1 MDIGKEQSKMPK
13 VKYDGIQFDSELE
26 VEYYKYLCELWHKG
40 EVLEILYHPKAI
52 ENLIGKR
59 SYTPDFCVL
68 YPDRIEII
76 ETKGY
81 NPYSKMIDDQIHNVM
96 LSKNQELRDWLNENY
111 DAIYDNRI
119 QVNFNSFRVSYK
131 KVKYLKAY
139 GFVDWDFK
147 NPNTIANKRK
157 EKINDLS
164 TEIKA
169 LRDFKKD
176 AERYFRYHIKVVQ
189 NEKLT
194 KPQKEWYYNYVKKLR
209 EEYGNNNE
217 TN

>member
-1 MDIGKEQSKMPK
+1 MGKAQFDNL
-13 VKYDGIQFDSELE
+13 VFDSEWE
-26 VEYYKYLCELWHKG
+26 KDYYIYLKD
-40 EVLEILYHPKAI
+40 VIKADFIKYHPEPIYDLVARKQ
-52 ENLIGKR
+52 
-59 SYTPDFCVL
+59 YTPDFIYVKEN
-68 YPDRIEII
+68 RISVVEV
-76 ETKGY
+76 KGSY
-81 NPYSKMIDDQIHNVM
+81 NPYANHFQDDMIHKEMKAKDREW
-96 LSKNQELRDWLNENY
+96 LRRYFYKNNIYAAENPNAILQYIKIKKLKQGWVDY
-111 DAIYDNRI
+111 DY
-119 QVNFNSFRVSYK
+119 
-131 KVKYLKAY
+131 
-139 GFVDWDFK
+139 K

>member
-1 MDIGKEQSKMPK
+1 MPK
-13 VKYDGIQFDSELE
+13 VKYDDIAFDSELE
-26 VEYYKYLCELWHKG
+26 VEYYKYLVELYAKG
-40 EVLEILYHPKAI
+40 VITSFYYHPAI
-52 ENLIGKR
+52 PINITKNNT
-59 SYTPDFCVL
+59 YTPDFVVFYL
-68 YPDRIEII
+68 DRRIEVV

-81 NPYSKMIDDQIHNVM
+81 NPYSKMRDDMIHQVM
-96 LSKNQELRDWLNENY
+96 QSKSEQELRDWLNKNY
-111 DAIYDNRI
+111 DSLYDNKF
-119 QVNFNSFRVSYK
+119 QLKFNNYSVVYR

-164 TEIKA
+164 TEIKE
-169 LRDFKKD
+169 LRDFKKE
-176 AERYFRYHIKVVQ
+176 AERYFRYHLKIVN

-194 KPQKEWYYNYVKKLR
+194 KPQKEWYYNYMKKLR
-209 EEYGNNNE
+209 EEYGSNE

>member
-1 MDIGKEQSKMPK
+1 MPK
-13 VKYDGIQFDSELE
+13 VKYDDITFDSELE
-26 VEYYKYLCELWHKG
+26 VEYYKYLVELYEKG
-40 EVLEILYHPKAI
+40 VITSFYYHPAI
-52 ENLIGKR
+52 PIKITKNNT
-59 SYTPDFCVL
+59 YTPDFVVFYL
-68 YPDRIEII
+68 DRRIEIV

-81 NPYSKMIDDQIHNVM
+81 NPYSKMRDDMIHQVM
-96 LSKNQELRDWLNENY
+96 LSKPEQELRDWIKENFDFNFY
-111 DAIYDNRI
+111 LYVDGDNY
-119 QVNFNSFRVSYK
+119 RVVYR

-164 TEIKA
+164 SEINE
-169 LRDFKKD
+169 LRDFKKE
-176 AERYFRYHIKVVQ
+176 AERYFRYHLKIVN

-194 KPQKEWYYNYVKKLR
+194 KPQKEWYYKYMKKLR
-209 EEYGNNNE
+209 EEYGNNE

>member
-1 MDIGKEQSKMPK
+1 MPK
-13 VKYDGIQFDSELE
+13 VKYNDITFDSELE
-26 VEYYKYLCELWHKG
+26 VEYYKYLKEEHDKG
-40 EVLEILYHPKAI
+40 VVLDFIYHPKHPI
-52 ENLIGKR
+52 QITKNNT
-59 SYTPDFCVL
+59 YTPDFVVF
-68 YPDRIEII
+68 YWNKRIEIV

-81 NPYSKMIDDQIHNVM
+81 NPYSKMRDDMIHQVM
-96 LSKNQELRDWLNENY
+96 QSKTEQELRDWIKENFTFNFY
-111 DAIYDNRI
+111 GSVDDDNYSVVYR
-119 QVNFNSFRVSYK
+119 
-131 KVKYLKAY
+131 KVKYLKAI

-164 TEIKA
+164 TEIKE

-176 AERYFRYHIKVVQ
+176 AERYFRYHLKIVQ

-209 EEYGNNNE
+209 EEYGNNE
-217 TN
+217 PSR

>member
-1 MDIGKEQSKMPK
+1 MPK
-13 VKYDGIQFDSELE
+13 VKYDDITFDSELE
-26 VEYYKYLCELWHKG
+26 VEYYKYLVELYEKG
-40 EVLEILYHPKAI
+40 VITSFYYHPSIPIKI
-52 ENLIGKR
+52 TKNNT
-59 SYTPDFCVL
+59 YTPDFVVF
-68 YPDRIEII
+68 YMDNKIEIV

-81 NPYSKMIDDQIHNVM
+81 NPYSKMRDDMIHQVM
-96 LSKNQELRDWLNENY
+96 QSKPEQELRDWLNKNY
-111 DAIYDNRI
+111 DSVYDNKF
-119 QVNFNSFRVSYK
+119 QLKFNNYSVVYR

-164 TEIKA
+164 TEIKE
-169 LRDFKKD
+169 LRDFKKE
-176 AERYFRYHIKVVQ
+176 AERYFRYHLKIVN

-194 KPQKEWYYNYVKKLR
+194 KPQKEWYYNYTKKLR
-209 EEYGNNNE
+209 EEYGNE

>member
-1 MDIGKEQSKMPK
+1 MSK
-13 VKYDGIQFDSELE
+13 VKYDDITFDSELE
-26 VEYYKYLCELWHKG
+26 VEYYKYLVELYAKG
-40 EVLEILYHPKAI
+40 VITSFYYHPAI
-52 ENLIGKR
+52 PIKITKNNT
-59 SYTPDFCVL
+59 YTPDFVVF
-68 YPDRIEII
+68 YMDNKIEIV

-81 NPYSKMIDDQIHNVM
+81 NPYSKMRDDMIHQVM
-96 LSKNQELRDWLNENY
+96 QSKTEQELRDWLNKNY
-111 DAIYDNRI
+111 DSLYDNKFQLKFYNYSVVYR
-119 QVNFNSFRVSYK
+119 

-164 TEIKA
+164 TEIKE
-169 LRDFKKD
+169 LRDFKKE
-176 AERYFRYHIKVVQ
+176 AERYFRYHLKIVN

-194 KPQKEWYYNYVKKLR
+194 KPQKEWYYNYTKKLR
-209 EEYGNNNE
+209 EEYGSNE

>member
-1 MDIGKEQSKMPK
+1 MPK
-13 VKYDGIQFDSELE
+13 VKYDNITFDSELE
-26 VEYYKYLCELWHKG
+26 VEYYKYLVELYENG
-40 EVLEILYHPKAI
+40 VITSFYYHPSIPIKI
-52 ENLIGKR
+52 TKNNT
-59 SYTPDFCVL
+59 YTPDFVVFYL
-68 YPDRIEII
+68 DRRIEIV

-81 NPYSKMIDDQIHNVM
+81 NPYSKMRDDMIHQVM
-96 LSKNQELRDWLNENY
+96 QSKSEQELRDWIKENFSFN
-111 DAIYDNRI
+111 IYVSIDGDNYSVVYR
-119 QVNFNSFRVSYK
+119 

-164 TEIKA
+164 TEIKE
-169 LRDFKKD
+169 LRDFKKE
-176 AERYFRYHIKVVQ
+176 AERYFRYHLKIVN

-194 KPQKEWYYNYVKKLR
+194 KPQKEWYYNYTKKLR
-209 EEYGNNNE
+209 EEYGNE

>member
-1 MDIGKEQSKMPK
+1 MPK
-13 VKYDGIQFDSELE
+13 VKYGDITFDSELE
-26 VEYYKYLCELWHKG
+26 VEYYKCLDELWHKG

-68 YPDRIEII
+68 YPDRIEIV

-96 LSKNQELRDWLNENY
+96 LSKNQWFLANYVAGTRMYWTRFEDWDRNIKNG
-111 DAIYDNRI
+111 N
-119 QVNFNSFRVSYK
+119 VVYK
-131 KVKYLKAY
+131 KIKYLKAY

-164 TEIKA
+164 AEIKA

-176 AERYFRYHIKVVQ
+176 AERYFRYHIKVVN

-209 EEYGNNNE
+209 EEYGNDTGKN
-217 TN
+217 

>member
-1 MDIGKEQSKMPK
+1 MPK
-13 VKYDGIQFDSELE
+13 VKYDNITFDSELE
-26 VEYYKYLCELWHKG
+26 VEYYKYLVELYANG
-40 EVLEILYHPKAI
+40 VITSFYYHPSIPIKI
-52 ENLIGKR
+52 TKNNT
-59 SYTPDFCVL
+59 YTPDFVVF
-68 YPDRIEII
+68 YMDNKIEIV

-81 NPYSKMIDDQIHNVM
+81 NPYSKMRDDMIHQVM
-96 LSKNQELRDWLNENY
+96 QSKSEQELRDWLNKNY
-111 DAIYDNRI
+111 DSVYDNKF
-119 QVNFNSFRVSYK
+119 QLKFNNYRVVYR

-164 TEIKA
+164 SEIKE
-169 LRDFKKD
+169 LRDFKKE
-176 AERYFRYHIKVVQ
+176 AERYFRYHLKIIN

-194 KPQKEWYYNYVKKLR
+194 KPQKEWYYNYTKKLR
-209 EEYGNNNE
+209 EEYGNNE

>member
-1 MDIGKEQSKMPK
+1 MSK
-13 VKYDGIQFDSELE
+13 VKYDDITFDSELE
-26 VEYYKYLCELWHKG
+26 VEYYKYLVELYEKG
-40 EVLEILYHPKAI
+40 VITSFYYHPSIPIKI
-52 ENLIGKR
+52 TKNNT
-59 SYTPDFCVL
+59 YTPDFVVFYL
-68 YPDRIEII
+68 DNKIEIV

-81 NPYSKMIDDQIHNVM
+81 NPYSKMRDDMIHQVM
-96 LSKNQELRDWLNENY
+96 QSKSEQELRDWLNKNY
-111 DAIYDNRI
+111 DSLYDNKF
-119 QVNFNSFRVSYK
+119 QLKFNNYSVVYR

-164 TEIKA
+164 SEIKE
-169 LRDFKKD
+169 LRDFKKE
-176 AERYFRYHIKVVQ
+176 AERYFRYHLKILN

-194 KPQKEWYYNYVKKLR
+194 KSQKEWYYNYTKKLR
-209 EEYGNNNE
+209 EEYGNE

>member
-1 MDIGKEQSKMPK
+1 MPK
-13 VKYDGIQFDSELE
+13 VKYNDITFDSELE
-26 VEYYKYLCELWHKG
+26 VEYYKYLRDEQYKYLNEHTDPSW
-40 EVLEILYHPKAI
+40 IRTFYYHPAVPIKI
-52 ENLIGKR
+52 TKNNT
-59 SYTPDFCVL
+59 YVPDFVVF
-68 YPDRIEII
+68 YKSRIEIV
-76 ETKGY
+76 EVKGY
-81 NPYSKMIDDQIHNVM
+81 NPYSKKRDDIIHQVM
-96 LSKNQELRDWLNENY
+96 LAKSEQELRDWLNDNY
-111 DAIYDNRI
+111 GAEYNGMFK
-119 QVNFNSFRVSYK
+119 VNLNSFRVVYRK
-131 KVKYLKAY
+131 IKYLKAY

-176 AERYFRYHIKVVQ
+176 AERYFRYHIKVVN

>member
-1 MDIGKEQSKMPK
+1 MPK
-13 VKYDGIQFDSELE
+13 VKYDDITFDSELE
-26 VEYYKYLCELWHKG
+26 VEYYKYLVELYEKG
-40 EVLEILYHPKAI
+40 VISAFYYHPAI
-52 ENLIGKR
+52 PINITKNNT
-59 SYTPDFCVL
+59 YVPDFVVF
-68 YPDRIEII
+68 YMDNKIEIV

-81 NPYSKMIDDQIHNVM
+81 NPYSKMRDDMIHQVM
-96 LSKNQELRDWLNENY
+96 LSKPEQELRDWLNKNY
-111 DAIYDNRI
+111 DSVYDNKF
-119 QVNFNSFRVSYK
+119 QLKFNNYRVVYR

-164 TEIKA
+164 SEINE
-169 LRDFKKD
+169 LRDFKKE
-176 AERYFRYHIKVVQ
+176 AERYFRYHLKIVN

-194 KPQKEWYYNYVKKLR
+194 KPQKEWYYNYTKKLR
-209 EEYGNNNE
+209 EEYGNNE

>member
-1 MDIGKEQSKMPK
+1 MPK
-13 VKYDGIQFDSELE
+13 VKYDDITFDSELE
-26 VEYYKYLCELWHKG
+26 VEYYKYLVELYAKG
-40 EVLEILYHPKAI
+40 VITSFYYHPAI
-52 ENLIGKR
+52 PIKITKNN
-59 SYTPDFCVL
+59 SYTPDFVVFYL
-68 YPDRIEII
+68 DRRIEIV

-81 NPYSKMIDDQIHNVM
+81 NPYSKMRDDMIHQVM
-96 LSKNQELRDWLNENY
+96 LSKPEQELRDWLNKNY
-111 DAIYDNRI
+111 DSVYDNKFKLK
-119 QVNFNSFRVSYK
+119 FNNYRVVYR

-164 TEIKA
+164 SEIKE
-169 LRDFKKD
+169 LRDFKKE
-176 AERYFRYHIKVVQ
+176 AERYFRYHLKIVN

-194 KPQKEWYYNYVKKLR
+194 KPQKEWYYNYMKKLR
-209 EEYGNNNE
+209 EEYGNNE

>member
-1 MDIGKEQSKMPK
+1 MPK
-13 VKYDGIQFDSELE
+13 VKYDDITFDSELE
-26 VEYYKYLCELWHKG
+26 VEYYKYLVELYENG
-40 EVLEILYHPKAI
+40 VITSFYYHPSIPIKI
-52 ENLIGKR
+52 TKNNT
-59 SYTPDFCVL
+59 YTPDFVVFYL
-68 YPDRIEII
+68 DNKIEIV

-81 NPYSKMIDDQIHNVM
+81 NPYSKMRDDMIHQVM
-96 LSKNQELRDWLNENY
+96 QVKSEQELRDWLNKNY
-111 DAIYDNRI
+111 DSLYDNKF
-119 QVNFNSFRVSYK
+119 QLKFNNYSVVYR

-164 TEIKA
+164 SEIKE
-169 LRDFKKD
+169 LRDFKKE
-176 AERYFRYHIKVVQ
+176 AERYFRYHLKIVN

-194 KPQKEWYYNYVKKLR
+194 KPQKEWYYNYTKKLR
-209 EEYGNNNE
+209 EEYGSNE

>member
-1 MDIGKEQSKMPK
+1 MPK
-13 VKYDGIQFDSELE
+13 VIYGDITFDSELE
-26 VEYYKYLCELWHKG
+26 VEYYKHLEEKWHKG

-52 ENLIGKR
+52 ENLVGKR

-68 YPDRIEII
+68 YADRIEIV

-96 LSKNQELRDWLNENY
+96 LSKNQWFLANYVAGTRMYWTRFEDWDRNIKNG
-111 DAIYDNRI
+111 N
-119 QVNFNSFRVSYK
+119 VVYK
-131 KVKYLKAY
+131 KIKYLKAY

-157 EKINDLS
+157 EKINEQS
-164 TEIKA
+164 IEIKD
-169 LRDFKKD
+169 LRDFKKN
-176 AERYFRYHIKVVQ
+176 AERYFRYHLKIVN

-194 KPQKEWYYNYVKKLR
+194 KPQKEWYYKYVEWLR
-209 EEYGNNNE
+209 REYGDSQE
-217 TN
+217 

>member
-1 MDIGKEQSKMPK
+1 MPK
-13 VKYDGIQFDSELE
+13 VKYDDITFDSELE
-26 VEYYKYLCELWHKG
+26 VEYYKYLVELYEKG
-40 EVLEILYHPKAI
+40 VITSFYYHPSIPIKI
-52 ENLIGKR
+52 TKNNT
-59 SYTPDFCVL
+59 YTPDFVVFYL
-68 YPDRIEII
+68 DNKIEIV

-81 NPYSKMIDDQIHNVM
+81 NPYSKMRDDMIHQVM
-96 LSKNQELRDWLNENY
+96 QSKSEQELRDWLNKNY
-111 DAIYDNRI
+111 DSLYDNKF
-119 QVNFNSFRVSYK
+119 QLKFNNYSVVYR

-164 TEIKA
+164 TEIKE
-169 LRDFKKD
+169 LRDFKKE
-176 AERYFRYHIKVVQ
+176 AERYFRYHLKIVN

-194 KPQKEWYYNYVKKLR
+194 KPQKEWYYNYTKKLR
-209 EEYGNNNE
+209 EEYGNNE

>member
-1 MDIGKEQSKMPK
+1 MSK
-13 VKYDGIQFDSELE
+13 VKYDDITFDSELE
-26 VEYYKYLCELWHKG
+26 VEYYKYLVELYEKG
-40 EVLEILYHPKAI
+40 VITSFYYHPSIPIKI
-52 ENLIGKR
+52 TKNNT
-59 SYTPDFCVL
+59 YTPDFVVFYL
-68 YPDRIEII
+68 DNKIEIV

-81 NPYSKMIDDQIHNVM
+81 NPYSKMRDDMIHQVM
-96 LSKNQELRDWLNENY
+96 QSKSEQELRYWLNKNY
-111 DAIYDNRI
+111 DSLYDNKF
-119 QVNFNSFRVSYK
+119 QLKFNNYSVVYR

-164 TEIKA
+164 SEIKE
-169 LRDFKKD
+169 LRDFKKE
-176 AERYFRYHIKVVQ
+176 AERYFRYHLKIVN

-194 KPQKEWYYNYVKKLR
+194 KPQKEWYYNYTKKLR
-209 EEYGNNNE
+209 EEYGNNE

>member
-1 MDIGKEQSKMPK
+1 MPK
-13 VKYDGIQFDSELE
+13 VKYDNITFDSELE
-26 VEYYKYLCELWHKG
+26 VEYYKYLVELYANG
-40 EVLEILYHPKAI
+40 VITSFYYHPSIPIKI
-52 ENLIGKR
+52 TKNNT
-59 SYTPDFCVL
+59 YTPDFVVF
-68 YPDRIEII
+68 YMDNKIEIV

-81 NPYSKMIDDQIHNVM
+81 NPYSKMRDDMIHQVM
-96 LSKNQELRDWLNENY
+96 QSKSEQELRDWLNKNY
-111 DAIYDNRI
+111 DSVYDNKF
-119 QVNFNSFRVSYK
+119 QLKFNNYRVVYR

-164 TEIKA
+164 SEIKE
-169 LRDFKKD
+169 LRNFKKE
-176 AERYFRYHIKVVQ
+176 AERYFRYNLKIVN

-194 KPQKEWYYNYVKKLR
+194 KPQKEWYYNYTKKLR
-209 EEYGNNNE
+209 EEYGNNE

>member
-1 MDIGKEQSKMPK
+1 MPK
-13 VKYDGIQFDSELE
+13 VKYDDITFDSELE
-26 VEYYKYLCELWHKG
+26 VEYYKYLVELYAKG
-40 EVLEILYHPKAI
+40 VITSFYYHPAI
-52 ENLIGKR
+52 PIKITKNN
-59 SYTPDFCVL
+59 SYTPDFVVFYL
-68 YPDRIEII
+68 DRRIEIV

-81 NPYSKMIDDQIHNVM
+81 NPYSKMRDDMIHQVM
-96 LSKNQELRDWLNENY
+96 LSKPEQELRDWLNKNF
-111 DAIYDNRI
+111 DSVYDNI
-119 QVNFNSFRVSYK
+119 FQLKFSNYRVIYR

-164 TEIKA
+164 SEIKE
-169 LRDFKKD
+169 LRDFKKE
-176 AERYFRYHIKVVQ
+176 AERYFRYHLKIVN

-194 KPQKEWYYNYVKKLR
+194 KPQKEWYYNYIKKLR
-209 EEYGNNNE
+209 EEYGSNE

>member
-1 MDIGKEQSKMPK
+1 MPK
-13 VKYDGIQFDSELE
+13 VKYDDITFDSELE
-26 VEYYKYLCELWHKG
+26 VEYYKYLVELYEKG
-40 EVLEILYHPKAI
+40 VISAFFYHPAI
-52 ENLIGKR
+52 PIKITKNN
-59 SYTPDFCVL
+59 SYTPDFVTF
-68 YPDRIEII
+68 YMDNKIEIV

-81 NPYSKMIDDQIHNVM
+81 NPYSKMRDDMIHQVM
-96 LSKNQELRDWLNENY
+96 LSKPEQELRDWLNKNY
-111 DAIYDNRI
+111 DSVYDNKF
-119 QVNFNSFRVSYK
+119 QLKFNNYRVVYR

-164 TEIKA
+164 SEIKE
-169 LRDFKKD
+169 LRDFKKE
-176 AERYFRYHIKVVQ
+176 AERYFRYHLKIVN

-194 KPQKEWYYNYVKKLR
+194 KPQKEWYYNYTKKLR
-209 EEYGNNNE
+209 EEYGDNE

>member
-1 MDIGKEQSKMPK
+1 MPK
-13 VKYDGIQFDSELE
+13 VKYDNITFDSELE
-26 VEYYKYLCELWHKG
+26 VEYYKYLVELYANG
-40 EVLEILYHPKAI
+40 VITSFYYHPSIPIKI
-52 ENLIGKR
+52 TKNNT
-59 SYTPDFCVL
+59 YTPDFVVF
-68 YPDRIEII
+68 YMDNKIEIV

-81 NPYSKMIDDQIHNVM
+81 NPYSKMRDDMIHQVM
-96 LSKNQELRDWLNENY
+96 QSKSEQELRDWLNKNY
-111 DAIYDNRI
+111 DSVYDNKF
-119 QVNFNSFRVSYK
+119 QLKFNNYRVVYR

-164 TEIKA
+164 SEIKE
-169 LRDFKKD
+169 LRDFKKE
-176 AERYFRYHIKVVQ
+176 AERYFRYHLKIVN

-194 KPQKEWYYNYVKKLR
+194 KPQKEWYYNYTKKLR
-209 EEYGNNNE
+209 EEYGNE